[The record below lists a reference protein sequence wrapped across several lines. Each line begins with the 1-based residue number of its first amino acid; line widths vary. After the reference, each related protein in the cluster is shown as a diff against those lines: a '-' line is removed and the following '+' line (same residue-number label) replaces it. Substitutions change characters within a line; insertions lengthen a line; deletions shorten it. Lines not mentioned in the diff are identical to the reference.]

1 MSNFDL
7 RVRLGD
13 IELKNPVVT
22 ASGTFT
28 YQDSGSFYD
37 IEELGAVTTK
47 GVAPIPWDGNSTPR
61 IAESY
66 GGMLN
71 SVGLQNPGI
80 DAFITGELN
89 MLEKSDVKVIVNV
102 VGTSITDYVQVVEKL
117 EHTKA
122 DILEINI
129 SCPNVDKG
137 GMSFGVDPK
146 MAAAITKAIRQATT
160 KPIFVK
166 LTPNVTD
173 ITEVAK
179 AVEDEGADGIS
190 MINTLLGMKIDVWK
204 KKPVLAKGV
213 GGLSGP
219 CIMPIAV
226 RMVYQVSRAVKIPII
241 GGGGI
246 SSGVDAVEFLMAGAQ
261 AVSVGTAALI
271 NPTAPIDILNELK
284 AFMKEE
290 GYNSIEEIHQ
300 AFAREGERSY
310 GQNV

>member
-1 MSNFDL
+1 MSNIDL
-7 RVRLGD
+7 RVKLGD

-37 IEELGAVTTK
+37 VEALGAVTTK

-80 DAFITGELN
+80 DAFIAGELA
-89 MLEKSDVKVIVNV
+89 MIEGREVKVIVNV
-102 VGTSITDYVQVVEKL
+102 VGTSIRDYVGVVERL

-146 MAAAITKAIRQATT
+146 MAAAITRAVRQATT

-179 AVEDEGADGIS
+179 AVEYEGADGIS

-204 KKPVLAKGV
+204 KKPVLAKV
-213 GGLSGP
+213 MGGLSGP

-226 RMVYQVSRAVKIPII
+226 RMVYQVSGAVKIPII

-246 SSGVDAVEFLMAGAQ
+246 ATGIDAVEFIMAGAK

-284 AFMKEE
+284 TFMKEE
-290 GYNSIEEIHQ
+290 GYNSIEAIHQ
-300 AFAREGERSY
+300 GFATERERGY
-310 GQNV
+310 GRKV